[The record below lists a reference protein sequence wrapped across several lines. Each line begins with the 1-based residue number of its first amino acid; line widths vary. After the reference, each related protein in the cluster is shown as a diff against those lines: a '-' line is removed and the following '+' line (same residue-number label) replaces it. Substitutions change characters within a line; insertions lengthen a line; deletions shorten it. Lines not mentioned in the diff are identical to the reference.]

1 MLDASTT
8 IMFILRWIHFFAG
21 ITWIGLLYFFNFI
34 NIPLGGT
41 MDGETKRKVIP
52 ELMPRTLFFF
62 RWGAMFTILS
72 GLSIILIKYFWVGSG
87 FTGESGLMTTDA
99 GKYITIGG
107 LFGLIM
113 WFNVWFIIWPAQQ
126 KIIPAIRAGQPPPP
140 GLGVKASKASRM
152 NTYMSLP
159 LLFFMG
165 AGSEGHY
172 PLFNW
177 YTVILATVIG
187 MLVVKFTYAGSK
199 KIKGM

>member
-8 IMFILRWIHFFAG
+8 TMFILRWIHLFAG

-72 GLSIILIKYFWVGSG
+72 GLAIILIKYFFVGSG
-87 FTGESGLMTTDA
+87 FTGESGLMTTAA

-126 KIIPAIRAGQPPPP
+126 KIIPAIRAGQAPPA
-140 GLGVKASKASRM
+140 GLGARASKASRM

-187 MLVVKFTYAGSK
+187 MLVVKFTYVGSK

>member
-1 MLDASTT
+1 MLDGNTT
-8 IMFILRWIHFFAG
+8 LMFFLRWIHLFAG

-41 MDGETKRKVIP
+41 MDGETKKKVVP
-52 ELMPRTLFFF
+52 ELMPRALFFF
-62 RWGAMFTILS
+62 RWGAMFTFLS
-72 GLSIILIKYFWVGSG
+72 GAAIILIKYFLVGSG
-87 FTGESGLMTTDA
+87 FTGDSGLMTTP
-99 GKYITIGG
+99 GG
-107 LFGLIM
+107 LWITFGALFGIIM

-126 KIIPAIRAGQPPPP
+126 KIIPAIRAGQAPPA
-140 GLGVKASKASRM
+140 GLAKRATHASKV

-172 PLFNW
+172 PIFNW
-177 YTVILATVIG
+177 YTLVIVIALG
-187 MLVVKFTYAGSK
+187 FMVIKFTYVGST